1 MSFLK
6 KLVLIKNY
14 LGFLLIGLF
23 FAIVG
28 GLILFSENTEDILLP
43 LIFLVLGIAVFGI
56 FLYLCIKELKSPHE
70 THKQYDRVD
79 LSKAP
84 QEEKEN
90 GFTSFDP
97 EEEEDYVFHY
107 FGKANQSHVMKD
119 SNGNP
124 VYEAVTD
131 KILQIKPRP
140 FLFHNIMTGEEET
153 RMVSAAITQS
163 AGLGDSFGSLTVSST
178 FKIDGKDIWDQIA
191 SMGYGFSFS
200 LNGLAAHY
208 EVRHW
213 GNPVGYAELG
223 GTGLI
228 NPKYKDNPLGKI
240 PSKGIF
246 KVHCKKKDVPGL
258 FLICFAITNTE
269 FTSE

>member
-14 LGFLLIGLF
+14 LGFLLTGLL

-28 GLILFSENTEDILLP
+28 GFILFSGNNDDILLP
-43 LIFLVLGIAVFGI
+43 LLIMLIGAGVFGL
-56 FLYLCIKELKSPHE
+56 FLYFCIKELKSPHE
-70 THKQYDRVD
+70 SHKQYDRVD

-84 QEEKEN
+84 EKEN
-90 GFTSFDP
+90 ENGFSSYDP
-97 EEEEDYVFHY
+97 ENEEDFIFHY
-107 FGKANQSHVMKD
+107 FGKANQSYLMKD
-119 SNGNP
+119 GNGNA

-140 FLFHNIMTGEEET
+140 FVFRNKMTGEEET
-153 RMVSAAITQS
+153 KTVSAAITET
-163 AGLGDSFGSLTVSST
+163 AGLGESFGSLTVSST
-178 FKIDGKDIWDQIA
+178 FKIDNTDIWDYIA

-200 LNGLAAHY
+200 LNGLASHY
-208 EVRHW
+208 EVRLW

-223 GTGLI
+223 GTGLM

-240 PSKGIF
+240 PAKGIF
-246 KVHCKKKDVPGL
+246 KVHCKRKDVPGL
-258 FLICFAITNTE
+258 FIICFAITNTE